1 MAYQQL
7 QYHRMEDVM
16 PVDSARERIGRL
28 IQQVSRSWRRA
39 VDLRLAP
46 LGLTDATWLPLL
58 YLRRMGP
65 VRQGELAD
73 YLGLDRSSVVRLID
87 NLAAQGLVERQDDPE
102 DRRAKR
108 IVLTA
113 AAGPVVRAA
122 SEAATEVRGQALEGL
137 SPEALA
143 AAEAVLEGI
152 LARLSTPAEVG
163 A

>member
-1 MAYQQL
+1 
-7 QYHRMEDVM
+7 
-16 PVDSARERIGRL
+16 
-28 IQQVSRSWRRA
+28 
-39 VDLRLAP
+39 
-46 LGLTDATWLPLL
+46 
-58 YLRRMGP
+58 
-65 VRQGELAD
+65 
-73 YLGLDRSSVVRLID
+73 
-87 NLAAQGLVERQDDPE
+87 VERQDDPG